1 MMHRQQALATRWFE
15 DWILQ
20 PIIIITGKL
29 NTYCMNNKKCNYK
42 LYKLRLVENKP
53 LIFGGATCSE
63 EWDAPCNAILNDY
76 QQKVMFEFVHP
87 KNNGKKYE
95 RHYDRPAFKG
105 YAELKVGRFRTKGDY
120 AKVFINIASD
130 TYEPYVAFYR
140 IQPAF
145 SNADVLAEI
154 VARAFNWVLKGDML
168 CVKLDPWVP
177 AAGEKIFWLKDCYE
191 TYDACEVES
200 ENSGLINFGFEKL
213 KKKSAKRK
221 TGDFRSYIEPGM
233 EDLVMNWLRKE
244 IGDTKDIVA
253 FMRPMRAIA
262 RLNLFK
268 DRPPMECFCSEFG
281 KEGLIKLSTYN
292 EYMNIDNQKCVKDR
306 AYYKILDRA
315 SKCFGIIV

>member
-1 MMHRQQALATRWFE
+1 
-15 DWILQ
+15 
-20 PIIIITGKL
+20 
-29 NTYCMNNKKCNYK
+29 
-42 LYKLRLVENKP
+42 
-53 LIFGGATCSE
+53 
-63 EWDAPCNAILNDY
+63 
-76 QQKVMFEFVHP
+76 MFEFVHP

-244 IGDTKDIVA
+244 IGDTKDIAA